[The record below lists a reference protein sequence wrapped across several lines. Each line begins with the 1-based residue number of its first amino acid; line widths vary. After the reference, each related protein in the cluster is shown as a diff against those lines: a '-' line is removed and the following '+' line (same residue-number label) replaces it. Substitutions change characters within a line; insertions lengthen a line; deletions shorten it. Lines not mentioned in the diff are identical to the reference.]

1 MELIVDGIIY
11 LYQKY
16 GGISQ
21 LYTEILPRLC
31 ELEPEL
37 TITLLTHP
45 NGSPD
50 CLPQHERIIHQSIPT
65 VYRFFRP
72 HRFWN
77 PYYSQICQLAVR
89 AFLGRSKRKTWL
101 STYYTS
107 PIFWAGSQVL
117 VAYDFIYEK
126 YQTVYWQNELSEAD
140 ETIRNKTIAISK
152 ADLVICI
159 SEATRQDLLGLYH
172 VPIQKTTV
180 VHLAH
185 KSSFILMD
193 GISNE
198 QKDKFILY
206 VGNRYKYKDF
216 DLLLRSYANWSGR
229 FEIALICAGG
239 GEWTDL
245 EEQSIIHYGLDKRVS
260 LFPQVDDLHLCTLY
274 NEASFFIFPSQ
285 SEGFGIPLLEAMAC
299 GCPVIASRIPSSI
312 EIAGDVPI
320 YFTPGNMDE
329 LMVAMDQAAG
339 EGRATP
345 RTTEGLAL
353 VHQYSWEKTAHGFL
367 DAFRSLV

>member
-1 MELIVDGIIY
+1 LELIVDGIIY

-31 ELEPEL
+31 ELDPEL
-37 TITLLTHP
+37 TITLLIHP
-45 NGSPD
+45 YGSPD
-50 CLPQHERIIHQSIPT
+50 CLPQLERIIHQSIPD

-77 PYYSQICQLAVR
+77 HYYSQLCQLAVR
-89 AFLGRSKRKTWL
+89 AFLGKSKGRIWM
-101 STYYTS
+101 STYYTV
-107 PIFWAGSQVL
+107 PIAWAGSQVF

-126 YQTVYWQNELSEAD
+126 YRTKYWQNELSSAD
-140 ETIRNKTIAISK
+140 ETIRNKKNAISK

-159 SEATRQDLLGLYH
+159 SETTRQDLMELYH
-172 VPIQKTTV
+172 VPIHKTAV

-185 KSSFILMD
+185 KSSFTLMD

-229 FEIALICAGG
+229 FEIPLICAGG

-260 LFPQVDDLHLCTLY
+260 LFPQVDDLNLCKLY
-274 NEASFFIFPSQ
+274 NQASLFIFPSQ
-285 SEGFGIPLLEAMAC
+285 YEGFGIPLLEAMAC

-312 EIAGDVPI
+312 EIAGDIPI
-320 YFTPGNMDE
+320 YFAPGNMDE
-329 LMVAMDQAAG
+329 LMGALDQAIS
-339 EGRATP
+339 EGRITP
-345 RTTEGLAL
+345 RTIEGLEL
-353 VHQYSWEKTAHGFL
+353 VRQYSWEITAQGFL
-367 DAFRSLV
+367 KAIRSVV